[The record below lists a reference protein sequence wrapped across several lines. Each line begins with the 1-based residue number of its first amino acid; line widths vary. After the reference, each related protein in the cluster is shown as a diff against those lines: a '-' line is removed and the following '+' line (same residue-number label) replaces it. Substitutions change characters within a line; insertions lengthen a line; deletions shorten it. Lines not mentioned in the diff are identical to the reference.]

1 LPKSNRKRQRVREHT
16 AGFTLIEVVVA
27 LAIAALG
34 LGFLVAA
41 AGTGLE
47 NATLADRYIELT
59 RLAQSHLAA
68 VDVVTPLRPGE
79 QGGDDGGGYSWRV
92 RVSQPVVH
100 AAAPASEMQLSLA
113 LYSVEVTETWR
124 SGLFSKSVSL
134 QSQHVGRAE
143 RPGNG

>member
-1 LPKSNRKRQRVREHT
+1 MPKNDPKGRGARKNA

-47 NATLADRYIELT
+47 NATLADRYVELT

-68 VDVVTPLRPGE
+68 VDVLTPLKPGE
-79 QGGDDGGGYSWRV
+79 QSGNDGDGYSWRV
-92 RVSQPVVH
+92 RISQPVVH
-100 AAAPASEMQLSLA
+100 AGAPASQMQSPLG
-113 LYSVEVTETWR
+113 LYTVEVTETWR

-134 QSQHVGRAE
+134 QSQHVGRSEPA
-143 RPGNG
+143 GNG